1 SLNIEAEQLSESMGL
16 FHHGGPRLGG
26 QSGGMASVA
35 VSKPKAAKPAV
46 VEAGTSGSWEDAA
59 PQAPERPAPEVR
71 KVAVNERPAPKHAPA
86 PRGGVP
92 TSQGWEE
99 EF

>member
-1 SLNIEAEQLSESMGL
+1 MPYDG
-16 FHHGGPRLGG
+16 RLLAGVTIL
-26 QSGGMASVA
+26 M
-35 VSKPKAAKPAV
+35 AV

-86 PRGGVP
+86 PRGGVA